1 MQACSTTWVACSAVA
16 AELSDRLGQQRA
28 DVPVRRQ
35 QGGGPERRD
44 RPVRWLEPGVGVVP
58 ACRPHACR
66 TGGAGARAAGA
77 GSGCPR
83 FGGLLNDQKGSIAQA
98 LPAGLASELGST
110 GLFDGIADRL
120 GEGVSTTARTA
131 RAEAA
136 RPASVATPTATGS
149 AGYTTATGRQRTSGG
164 GSWLRWLLG
173 LLLLALLAWL
183 AWQHLLRE
191 DRGGGGR
198 ADDALRHGR

>member
-1 MQACSTTWVACSAVA
+1 VIDSGSSVLTSLFGDSKVGALSGAIARFAGLNQGSASSLLA
-16 AELSDRLGQQRA
+16 ALTPVVLGALGREQRA
-28 DVPVRRQ
+28 
-35 QGGGPERRD
+35 QGLDAQG
-44 RPVRWLEPGVGVVP
+44 LE
-58 ACRPHACR
+58 
-66 TGGAGARAAGA
+66 
-77 GSGCPR
+77 
-83 FGGLLNDQKGSIAQA
+83 GLLNDQKGSIAQA

-136 RPASVATPTATGS
+136 RPASVATPTTTGS